1 MTGEDVSA
9 VAAIGAVL
17 AGLASIAV
25 TVFNWLTSRDYGTT
39 VRDMVGPTNLA
50 ITQSAAGLAETNG
63 LMRTLLEQ
71 YGGSLERLTSEQRNC
86 SAMLAR
92 LDERT
97 AKLDELL

>member
-1 MTGEDVSA
+1 MNAQDASN

-17 AGLASIAV
+17 AALGAIAV

-39 VRDMVGPTNLA
+39 VRDMVAPTNLA
-50 ITQSAAGLAETNG
+50 ITQSATGLSETNG

-71 YGGSLERLTSEQRNC
+71 YGGSLERLMSEQARCNR
-86 SAMLAR
+86 LLER

-97 AKLDELL
+97 AKLDDLL